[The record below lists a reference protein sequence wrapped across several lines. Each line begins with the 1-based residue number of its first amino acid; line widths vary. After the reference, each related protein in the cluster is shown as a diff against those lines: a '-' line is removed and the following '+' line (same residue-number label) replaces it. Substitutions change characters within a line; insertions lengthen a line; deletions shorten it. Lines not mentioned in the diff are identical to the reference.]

1 VPARKSRAKAAAPA
15 VAEPQ
20 SRGRLLLTGAA
31 GFIGRT
37 ISPMLAA
44 DGWELVP
51 VTRRSGI
58 QGAVLVPDIGPNTDW
73 TEALKDCKAVVHLAA
88 RVHVPRERRNV
99 EETLHRTTNTEGTL
113 ALARAAAAA
122 GVKRFV
128 FISTAKVYGEGRAQP
143 YTEADRPEPKD
154 AYARS
159 KLEAE
164 RGLTEIAAR
173 TGLEVVILRPPLVY
187 GPGVKA
193 NFLSLLRIVDR
204 GWPLPLGGI
213 RNKRSFVSTTNLGSA
228 IVLSLIHPDA
238 PGKVFN
244 VTDGEDLSTPELIR
258 RMAVALGRPARL
270 IPVPTF
276 LMGPALTLA
285 GRRAAYRRVAASLA
299 LDSTAIRKTLNW
311 QPPQTT
317 DAGLAEVVWF
327 WR

>member
-1 VPARKSRAKAAAPA
+1 VPA
-15 VAEPQ
+15 VEEQ
-20 SRGRLLLTGAA
+20 SSHGRLLLTGAA

-37 ISPMLAA
+37 ITPMLAA
-44 DGWELVP
+44 DGWEIVP

-58 QGAVLVPDIGPNTDW
+58 QDAVLIPDIGPNTDW
-73 TEALKDCKAVVHLAA
+73 SEALRDCKAVVHLAA

-99 EETLHRTTNTEGTL
+99 EEMLHRTTNTEGTL
-113 ALARAAAAA
+113 VLASAAAAA

-128 FISTAKVYGEGRAQP
+128 FVSTAKVYGEGRAKP
-143 YTEADRPEPKD
+143 YLETDRPEPKD

-164 RGLTEIAAR
+164 RGLAEIAAR
-173 TGLEVVILRPPLVY
+173 TGLEIVILRPPLVY

-193 NFLSLLRIVDR
+193 NFLSLLRLVDR
-204 GWPLPLGGI
+204 GLPLPLGGI

-228 IVLSLIHPDA
+228 IVLSLSHVEA

-244 VTDGEDLSTPELIR
+244 VTDGEDLSTPQLIR

-270 IPVPTF
+270 VPVPGF
-276 LMGPALTLA
+276 LMGPALTLL
-285 GRRAAYRRVAASLA
+285 GRRATYRRVASSLT
-299 LDSTAIRKTLNW
+299 LDSTSIRKTLDW
-311 QPPQTT
+311 RPPQTT